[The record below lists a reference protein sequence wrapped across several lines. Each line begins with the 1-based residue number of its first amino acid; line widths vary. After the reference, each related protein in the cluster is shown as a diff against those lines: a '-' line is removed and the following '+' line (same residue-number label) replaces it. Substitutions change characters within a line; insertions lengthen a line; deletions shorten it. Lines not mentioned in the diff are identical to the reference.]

1 MLRKKC
7 RTCSRSLFFYC
18 HSLSSCIGGRYLF
31 LFCHRSYKIFM
42 LFFQQKKCLLRFF
55 LSRSRSLSPF
65 LSLSFAGL
73 QPDLLF
79 FSVFLLLYIPNLWTC
94 WTMNLSWIL
103 IASVSALQDSDGYA
117 IFRQNNFELHLGCH
131 ICWLSY
137 FALVCLWCGRTVA
150 RAVVVRSR
158 DYQIFSDG

>member
-1 MLRKKC
+1 MSYVFSF
-7 RTCSRSLFFYC
+7 TFFLLPLIIIL
-18 HSLSSCIGGRYLF
+18 HWWPLPFLILSPQLQNF
-31 LFCHRSYKIFM
+31 HVVLPT
-42 LFFQQKKCLLRFF
+42 KKCLLRFF

-73 QPDLLF
+73 QPGFLF

-117 IFRQNNFELHLGCH
+117 IFRRNNFELHLGCH
-131 ICWLSY
+131 ICWLIY
-137 FALVCLWCGRTVA
+137 FTLVCLWCGHTVA
-150 RAVVVRSR
+150 RAVVLRSR